1 MDESVQEEMIVNL
14 LADILAEHSNARE
27 LEGYFRTL
35 VSLSKSSRLDV
46 YEDGWGYA
54 FFDLP
59 GDKEKE
65 DSEEPLT
72 VDQVLETACLCG
84 ECIY

>member
-1 MDESVQEEMIVNL
+1 MEESVQEETIGNL

-27 LEGYFRTL
+27 LGEYFRTI

-46 YEDGWGYA
+46 YEDGWGYG

-65 DSEEPLT
+65 DYEEPLT
-72 VDQVLETACLCG
+72 VDQVLETACFCG
-84 ECIY
+84 ECR